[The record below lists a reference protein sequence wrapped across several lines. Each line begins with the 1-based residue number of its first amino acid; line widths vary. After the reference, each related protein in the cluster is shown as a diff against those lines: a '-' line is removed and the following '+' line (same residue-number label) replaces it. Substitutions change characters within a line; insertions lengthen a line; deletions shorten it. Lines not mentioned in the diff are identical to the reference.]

1 MNGRSFYYETRV
13 VDNSLHEI
21 LNKDDE
27 KDYEVH
33 DDRKSESIGLVILL
47 NFFTICISGIL
58 YIGNENFGIL
68 FGIISFIMTLII
80 GRMYYNSY
88 QPKSIINTE
97 RKKRVEKLRQKFD
110 KYVDELITKRL
121 KELGLRVRLNHSND
135 N

>member
-33 DDRKSESIGLVILL
+33 DDRKSESIGLVILI